1 MEHVTYGLFDD
12 EDHARDAIDAIEASG
27 TPRKHV
33 GVTLHRG
40 RLDEGVL
47 GVAGNAAHEGTRE
60 GAAIGGVL
68 GALEGAL
75 VMGPLG
81 LVSGGVLG
89 AVYGGIAGALAGSG
103 SPDRTLEALSKHLAE
118 GKVLVVVD
126 APSLE
131 SRDKADAAMHA
142 NGGRVEHKPFF

>member
-1 MEHVTYGLFDD
+1 M
-12 EDHARDAIDAIEASG
+12 
-27 TPRKHV
+27 
-33 GVTLHRG
+33 TLHRG

>member
-12 EDHARDAIDAIEASG
+12 EDHARDAVDAIEASG
-27 TPRKHV
+27 TPRRRL
-33 GVTLHRG
+33 GVTVHRG

-47 GVAGNAAHEGTRE
+47 GAAGNDAKEGGRE
-60 GAAIGGVL
+60 GAAIGGIL
-68 GALEGAL
+68 GAIEGAL
-75 VMGPLG
+75 VMGPMG

-89 AVYGGIAGALAGSG
+89 ALYGGVAGGIAGSG
-103 SPDRTLEALSKHLAE
+103 SPDRTLERLSKHLAE